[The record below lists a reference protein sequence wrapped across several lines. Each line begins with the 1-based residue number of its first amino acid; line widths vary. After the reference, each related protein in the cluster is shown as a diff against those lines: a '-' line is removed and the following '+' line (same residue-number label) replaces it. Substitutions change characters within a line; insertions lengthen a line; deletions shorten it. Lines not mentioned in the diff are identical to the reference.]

1 MFLTA
6 AVMVAFRLSATLMYQ
21 ISETSKMEELR
32 AKQVTHLGNLLASKD
47 PLAFQ
52 QISTVTVEPETRYN
66 GPYLSGDDIELLE
79 IQEKE
84 IAEQWSRLAE
94 DLENGNG

>member
-1 MFLTA
+1 
-6 AVMVAFRLSATLMYQ
+6 
-21 ISETSKMEELR
+21 MEELR
-32 AKQVTHLGNLLASKD
+32 AKQITHLGNLLASKD

-79 IQEKE
+79 LQEKE
-84 IAEQWSRLAE
+84 AEAQWRRIAE

>member
-1 MFLTA
+1 MTA
-6 AVMVAFRLSATLMYQ
+6 TILYQ
-21 ISETSKMEELR
+21 ISETTKMEELR
-32 AKQVTHLGNLLASKD
+32 AKQITHLGNLLASKD

-79 IQEKE
+79 LQEKE
-84 IAEQWSRLAE
+84 AEAQWRRIAE

>member
-1 MFLTA
+1 
-6 AVMVAFRLSATLMYQ
+6 
-21 ISETSKMEELR
+21 MEEMR
-32 AKQVTHLGNLLASKD
+32 TKQIQHLGNLLASKD

-79 IQEKE
+79 MQEKE